1 MRFVGIEH
9 SMNVFFL
16 IVSYLS
22 LFWRYKCIKGQI
34 EKKKLLYSS
43 KKKKITNSLDQF
55 LCVHLFSFSFSFC
68 NADHEVEYAVAVD
81 NIKFMFSC
89 LSWPFS

>member
-1 MRFVGIEH
+1 MRFVGTEH
-9 SMNVFFL
+9 SMNVFFF

-22 LFWRYKCIKGQI
+22 HFWWYKCIKVHI

-43 KKKKITNSLDQF
+43 KKKKVTNSLDQF
-55 LCVHLFSFSFSFC
+55 LHVHLSSFSFC
-68 NADHEVEYAVAVD
+68 NADHKVVYAVAVD

-89 LSWPFS
+89 LS